1 MHNQRV
7 PSFIPSL
14 FIGDD
19 ARLIEQGLAV
29 TPNTAGNVNAVKQ
42 AKALQ
47 MEVLT
52 LTAAEIE
59 IDEAND
65 YGSLKLVDFPSSNII
80 IVGAQVDLVCTV
92 DGTVITDPEDIDWAL
107 GTVALTST
115 NFSNAGEKNVVT
127 EADVA
132 ALGVMQKATA
142 TAEANVGLAQG
153 SNALYLNIQATIG
166 TTATQSFSGTIR
178 LYFIDL
184 GAH

>member
-1 MHNQRV
+1 MVQ
-7 PSFIPSL
+7 SL
-14 FIGDD
+14 
-19 ARLIEQGLAV
+19 LI
-29 TPNTAGNVNAVKQ
+29 
-42 AKALQ
+42 
-47 MEVLT
+47 
-52 LTAAEIE
+52 
-59 IDEAND
+59 
-65 YGSLKLVDFPSSNII
+65 
-80 IVGAQVDLVCTV
+80 
-92 DGTVITDPEDIDWAL
+92 PEDIDWAL

-115 NFSNAGEKNVVT
+115 DFSNAGEKNVVT

-178 LYFIDL
+178 LYYIDL